1 MNPQEII
8 KAASTTHSEFILRN
22 NSIIEIKLKKGIYFT
37 IKESKEINQQIVT
50 ISNGIPRKILV
61 ESSKLNFCD
70 QESRK
75 WTTSKEVSDS
85 IIALAILTKSLPQK
99 LIANF
104 IVNMQKPRVPTKV
117 FTTKKEA
124 ETWLLSLN

>member
-1 MNPQEII
+1 MV
-8 KAASTTHSEFILRN
+8 F
-22 NSIIEIKLKKGIYFT
+22 LKKGIYFT

-104 IVNMQKPRVPTKV
+104 IVNVQKPSVPMKV